1 MVQGDLYKRSRQDA
15 LGIPDV
21 QPNLVRSQR
30 HTGYAGGYL
39 QAKWTIAPATG
50 AETVV
55 QFSYDKTQLD
65 YPYLRGDL
73 NNMTLDAQRRM
84 QTGERNEIYVGAG
97 YQQYWDHTQ
106 SAMYVGFSPAS
117 SVIRTGDVVLRDEW
131 QIVPSRWTASAG
143 IRLDY
148 NSYSHLEYQPS
159 IRLLYTPSVH
169 QSAWV
174 AYSRAVRTPDRF
186 DRGIQADNGYLLE
199 GGLPIHER
207 MVGSDR
213 FRSETERAAEAGY
226 RLQSGQR
233 WSVDTALFWSWYGRL
248 RAVVVGTPVPVVDVR
263 GFSLDFPVTVV
274 NAGAGRSYGGEISA
288 TIQVRPGWRL
298 MPSYSYAHDERWLPA
313 SSFPGQY
320 NWDRAPGDLRHQGLL
335 RSQHN
340 LARNWRLDLMARAHD
355 RDRSFDL
362 PGAVLFDARLAW
374 QATRGTEISLTGHN
388 LTNRKVLEAIAEGP
402 EPSIPLRRT
411 LLLQW
416 TQRF

>member
-1 MVQGDLYKRSRQDA
+1 
-15 LGIPDV
+15 
-21 QPNLVRSQR
+21 
-30 HTGYAGGYL
+30 
-39 QAKWTIAPATG
+39 
-50 AETVV
+50 
-55 QFSYDKTQLD
+55 
-65 YPYLRGDL
+65 
-73 NNMTLDAQRRM
+73 LDAQRRI
-84 QTGERNEIYVGAG
+84 QTGEHNEIYFGAG
-97 YQQYWDHTQ
+97 YQQYWDSTQ
-106 SAMYVGFSPAS
+106 SVMYVGFSPAS

-148 NSYSHLEYQPS
+148 NSFSRLEYQPS
-159 IRLLYTPSVH
+159 VRLLYTPNAH

-186 DRGIQADNGYLLE
+186 DRGIQADNGYLLY
-199 GGLPIHER
+199 GGIPIHQR
-207 MVGSDR
+207 MMGSDS

-248 RAVVVGTPVPVVDVR
+248 RAVTAGTPTPVMDAR
-263 GFSLDFPVTVV
+263 GLSLDFPATVA
-274 NAGAGRSYGGEISA
+274 NAGAGRSFGGEVFA

-313 SSFPGQY
+313 LSFPGQY
-320 NWDRAPGDLRHQGLL
+320 NWDREPGDLRHQGLF
-335 RSQHN
+335 RSEHD
-340 LARNWRLDLMARAHD
+340 LARNWRLNLMARAHD
-355 RDRSFDL
+355 RDRTFGL
-362 PGAVLFDARLAW
+362 PGAVLFDVRLGW
-374 QATRGTEISLTGHN
+374 QATRGTEISLTCHN
-388 LTNRKVLEAIAEGP
+388 LANRRVLEAAAEGA